1 MTIGV
6 LHCMLEIFDLVIGPR
21 NMLGGFHFDICRS
34 AHIYLRV
41 LVVGQPGV
49 EVCNA
54 GVEEGVA
61 RDEGG
66 LGGAGLGVVV
76 VVIMGGSF

>member
-1 MTIGV
+1 
-6 LHCMLEIFDLVIGPR
+6 MLI
-21 NMLGGFHFDICRS
+21 M
-34 AHIYLRV
+34 
-41 LVVGQPGV
+41 GQPGV
-49 EVCNA
+49 EVCDA

-76 VVIMGGSF
+76 VFIIGGSF

>member
-1 MTIGV
+1 LECRGGAREVGV
-6 LHCMLEIFDLVIGPR
+6 DLDLRMLI
-21 NMLGGFHFDICRS
+21 M
-34 AHIYLRV
+34 
-41 LVVGQPGV
+41 GQPGV
-49 EVCNA
+49 EVCDA

-76 VVIMGGSF
+76 VFIIGGSF